1 MRKNIFSTLIIIFI
15 IGILIAWKVKESPDV
30 RAEAINECDN
40 GILQNSGPISDDK
53 MLDLVLCIRNEDIRW
68 SYTYFGLFPVNTS
81 GATRQLQGTDIEID
95 SLLLDLLED
104 EDRYVAAHV
113 LLTFRS
119 QERFE
124 LGTQEWNGLYVQLG
138 DGAVVSYE
146 GNNLAALQRYWRG
159 KVNSGNWAAP

>member
-1 MRKNIFSTLIIIFI
+1 MRKNIFATLIIAIIFI
-15 IGILIAWKVKESPDV
+15 LGTSIAWKVKGSPDG
-30 RAEAINECDN
+30 RAEAFNECDN
-40 GILQNSGPISDDK
+40 VILENSEPISDDK
-53 MLDLVLCIRNEDIRW
+53 VLDLVLCIRNEDIRW

-81 GATRQLQGTDIEID
+81 GATRQLNGTEKEID
-95 SLLLDLLED
+95 SMLLDLLED

-124 LGTQEWNGLYVQLG
+124 LGTREWNGLYVQLG
-138 DGAVVSYE
+138 DGDIISYE

-159 KVNSGNWAAP
+159 KVNS